1 MPGVG
6 PVVAYFGV
14 IMIFQIVTEGELN
27 AVIALCLQTSL
38 SPDVENLIYFDLLFT
53 CRLYHRCVKLHL
65 CNHLPHSTFKVD
77 YLLIN
82 FRIVR
87 GIAHSPEG

>member
-14 IMIFQIVTEGELN
+14 IMISQIVTEGELN
-27 AVIALCLQTSL
+27 AIIALCLQTSL

-53 CRLYHRCVKLHL
+53 
-65 CNHLPHSTFKVD
+65 
-77 YLLIN
+77 
-82 FRIVR
+82 
-87 GIAHSPEG
+87 